1 MDGSGGS
8 METLP
13 ELLARERRSERVACR
28 VGTDTR
34 RYDYDDFLTTAW
46 QSGNYL
52 RHLGVRDGVT
62 VGIAA
67 DPVPEA
73 LLAALG
79 TGLLGATAWFDP
91 PPGADLCAIVAPA
104 GEVGAYGE
112 RPGRSRVGYGGD
124 TNDPAIERFE
134 EGVWSENPTMPPERP
149 GGETAMLTDGDRTFP
164 QRELLRVGAALT
176 DDGGIDAGT
185 DVVVRASLAD
195 PRTVVGVLAALL
207 AEGTVVF
214 PESQDASGDVAIGT
228 GPEPTTVGLER
239 IDDL

>member
-1 MDGSGGS
+1 
-8 METLP
+8 METLG

-34 RYDYDDFLTTAW
+34 RYDYADFLTTAW

-52 RHLGVRDGVT
+52 RHLGVREGVT
-62 VGIAA
+62 VGIAP

-91 PPGADLCAIVAPA
+91 PEGADLRAIVAPA
-104 GEVGAYGE
+104 GEIEAYGP

-124 TNDPAIERFE
+124 TDDPAIERFE

-164 QRELLRVGAALT
+164 QRELLRVGSELA
-176 DDGGIDAGT
+176 DGCGIDSGT
-185 DVVVRASLAD
+185 DVVLRASLAD
-195 PRTVVGVLAALL
+195 PRTVVGVLATLL
-207 AEGTVVF
+207 AAGTTVF
-214 PESQDASGDVAIGT
+214 PESEEPNGDVTIGI
-228 GPEPTTVGLER
+228 GPEPTVIGLER
-239 IDDL
+239 IGVR

>member
-1 MDGSGGS
+1 MEEGS

-52 RHLGVRDGVT
+52 RHLGVREGVT

-67 DPVPEA
+67 DPVPEV

-91 PPGADLCAIVAPA
+91 PAGADLRAVVAPA
-104 GEVGAYGE
+104 GEVEAYE
-112 RPGRSRVGYGGD
+112 TRPGRSRVGYGGD
-124 TNDPAIERFE
+124 TDDPAIERFE

-149 GGETAMLTDGDRTFP
+149 GGETAMLTDGERAFS
-164 QRELLRVGAALT
+164 QRELLRAGAGLA
-176 DDGGIDAGT
+176 DDSGIDSGT
-185 DVVVRASLAD
+185 DVVLRASLAD
-195 PRTVVGVLAALL
+195 PRIVVGVLATLL
-207 AEGTVVF
+207 SEGTILF
-214 PESQDASGDVAIGT
+214 PGSEESSGDVAIGT
-228 GPEPTTVGLER
+228 GIEPTVIGLER
-239 IDDL
+239 IDIG